1 MKNVIVMGIAMIL
14 MWALPL
20 ATFCQV
26 MTPEVPAVDLLNIT
40 AYFYSIAAL
49 SVLIVPATSFVNRL
63 LKVDGWK
70 KHVLSWAVAVGLG
83 VLAWLLKLGIFTG
96 VDWYWAILYSILAGL
111 VANGIFSIPTI
122 KMILRL
128 IKIDVKV
135 E

>member
-26 MTPEVPAVDLLNIT
+26 MTPEVPTVDLLNIT
-40 AYFYSIAAL
+40 AYFYSITAL
-49 SVLIVPATSFVNRL
+49 SVLIVPATSFVNKL

-70 KHVLSWAVAVGLG
+70 KQVLSWAVAVGLG
-83 VLAWLLKLGIFTG
+83 VLAWLLKLGIFNG
-96 VDWYWAILYSILAGL
+96 VDWYWVILYSILAGL
-111 VANGIFSIPTI
+111 IANGIFSIPTI